1 MQENIQRN
9 DRFLC
14 KKIKYASFREWSPK
28 EIDEIDTNL
37 QVKGSK
43 HAMLSNFFGQYDIND
58 MQNEPAIQ
66 HQNPAEKMIQEVKSM
81 TAVLMDRSGS
91 PKYHWFICMLN
102 VLQVHNCLT
111 HPKLGMRTPMEA
123 ALGYTLD
130 ISVWIYNENN
140 ENENEPELDVYD
152 KEQQEI
158 AETLHEPDINPIIP
172 DTRNDEGEDSDDKRN
187 DEAEESDDNMIDD
200 TEKREPEQAQV
211 RATRHST
218 NLQNQLNTLIQ
229 QDDLNTVG
237 KKVRFL
243 GKELYEYLVM
253 KLDFWVK
260 KGGGEGEGE
269 AKSWNAWLC
278 EGNVRIFFA

>member
-1 MQENIQRN
+1 
-9 DRFLC
+9 
-14 KKIKYASFREWSPK
+14 
-28 EIDEIDTNL
+28 
-37 QVKGSK
+37 
-43 HAMLSNFFGQYDIND
+43 
-58 MQNEPAIQ
+58 
-66 HQNPAEKMIQEVKSM
+66 
-81 TAVLMDRSGS
+81 
-91 PKYHWFICMLN
+91 
-102 VLQVHNCLT
+102 
-111 HPKLGMRTPMEA
+111 
-123 ALGYTLD
+123 
-130 ISVWIYNENN
+130 
-140 ENENEPELDVYD
+140 LDVYD

-253 KLDFWVK
+253 KLDF
-260 KGGGEGEGE
+260 
-269 AKSWNAWLC
+269 
-278 EGNVRIFFA
+278 